1 MTSAWS
7 CAAGTRTSWEP
18 TRLPLPSSAA
28 SDLRPYQRA
37 AVEAVLA
44 ARRAGKRRLLVH
56 LPTGAGK
63 TVIFSHL
70 AQLARLELNE
80 TEIPVY
86 QQSLSS
92 ILDFVGELNRAD
104 TKGVEPMAHPLAGLA
119 QRLRDDVVTERDQH
133 ERYQAN
139 APKVEAGLYLV
150 PKVIE

>member
-1 MTSAWS
+1 MTL
-7 CAAGTRTSWEP
+7 TRDDI
-18 TRLPLPSSAA
+18 L
-28 SDLRPYQRA
+28 
-37 AVEAVLA
+37 
-44 ARRAGKRRLLVH
+44 K
-56 LPTGAGK
+56 
-63 TVIFSHL
+63 I

-119 QRLRDDVVTERDQH
+119 QRLRPDVVTAQDEH

-139 APKVEAGLYLV
+139 AAKVEAGLYLV